1 MTCKPGSLLE
11 HLYAVKRE
19 HEKQDLAFLTKGIT
33 HYATKSLGMEYEI
46 IHGPESLAPRKRE
59 ALTPTMVKSLIRAVV
74 GLRTKLRGFGLI
86 ERAAKSLRIEQADL
100 QAYHEGPPQY
110 DDD

>member
-1 MTCKPGSLLE
+1 
-11 HLYAVKRE
+11 
-19 HEKQDLAFLTKGIT
+19 
-33 HYATKSLGMEYEI
+33 
-46 IHGPESLAPRKRE
+46 
-59 ALTPTMVKSLIRAVV
+59 MVKSLIRALV